1 MHFLF
6 HVQIKF
12 VKPVEFI
19 KIIKL
24 KKSLEKNNIIQLDD
38 LETVSVEK
46 TFTVKNLDGDSK
58 IDLDN
63 LVINTSDIDE
73 TTKIYNVNPF
83 DL

>member
-1 MHFLF
+1 MSC
-6 HVQIKF
+6 
-12 VKPVEFI
+12 
-19 KIIKL
+19 
-24 KKSLEKNNIIQLDD
+24 SLPHHIS
-38 LETVSVEK
+38 TASVGK

-63 LVINTSDIDE
+63 LFINTRDIDE

>member
-1 MHFLF
+1 MSC
-6 HVQIKF
+6 
-12 VKPVEFI
+12 
-19 KIIKL
+19 
-24 KKSLEKNNIIQLDD
+24 SLPHHIS
-38 LETVSVEK
+38 TVPAEK

>member
-1 MHFLF
+1 MSC
-6 HVQIKF
+6 
-12 VKPVEFI
+12 
-19 KIIKL
+19 
-24 KKSLEKNNIIQLDD
+24 SLPHHIS
-38 LETVSVEK
+38 TVSPEK

-58 IDLDN
+58 INLDN

>member
-1 MHFLF
+1 MSC
-6 HVQIKF
+6 
-12 VKPVEFI
+12 
-19 KIIKL
+19 
-24 KKSLEKNNIIQLDD
+24 SLPHNISTD
-38 LETVSVEK
+38 SSGK

-83 DL
+83 DLWSSD

>member
-1 MHFLF
+1 MSC
-6 HVQIKF
+6 
-12 VKPVEFI
+12 
-19 KIIKL
+19 
-24 KKSLEKNNIIQLDD
+24 SLPHHIS
-38 LETVSVEK
+38 TASVEK

-63 LVINTSDIDE
+63 LAINTSDIDE